1 LAYSRGKELLKKQD
15 SVSTVETHNQLE
27 QTISKEDTEVKVKAM
42 VLERV
47 NTEIKDILAY
57 QTNSEQVLL
66 LLAEIKAN
74 QEAEMREHAEYTAL
88 RLDVLQKLKSKL
100 ETV

>member
-1 LAYSRGKELLKKQD
+1 MAYSRGKEQLKKE
-15 SVSTVETHNQLE
+15 SNSTVDPKPPLETTVSQE
-27 QTISKEDTEVKVKAM
+27 ETETKVKAM
-42 VLERV
+42 VLDRV

-57 QTNSEQVLL
+57 QTNSEQVLS

-74 QEAEMREHAEYTAL
+74 QESEMREHAEYTAL